1 MLQPVP
7 SPKLV
12 TLPSSRGYSRD
23 LERLQAAAA
32 RAQVTRNEAV
42 RQVLAMYA
50 AHPYALSKRR
60 LGGER
65 DVRLAC
71 LPLQRSV
78 LEAVEQGAVN
88 AGISTAEAVRQIIR
102 DYVWCAP
109 SREEP
114 LVRAPAGK
122 AGGRLPAERRRRR
135 AQPT

>member
-1 MLQPVP
+1 VLKPVP

-50 AHPYALSKRR
+50 AKPYPLSKRR

-65 DVRLAC
+65 DVRLAY

-78 LEAVEQGAVN
+78 LEAVEHGAVN

-102 DYVWCAP
+102 DYVQGHLIRNQVRG
-109 SREEP
+109 SRH
-114 LVRAPAGK
+114 G
-122 AGGRLPAERRRRR
+122 
-135 AQPT
+135 

>member
-65 DVRLAC
+65 DVRLAY

-88 AGISTAEAVRQIIR
+88 AGISTAEAMRQIIR
-102 DYVWCAP
+102 DYVQGDLLGNQVRG
-109 SREEP
+109 SRH
-114 LVRAPAGK
+114 G
-122 AGGRLPAERRRRR
+122 
-135 AQPT
+135 

>member
-1 MLQPVP
+1 MLKPVR
-7 SPKLV
+7 SPDLA

-32 RAQVTRNEAV
+32 RVQVTRNEAV

-50 AHPYALSKRR
+50 AKPYPLSRRR

-65 DVRLAC
+65 DVRLAY

-102 DYVWCAP
+102 DYVQGHLL
-109 SREEP
+109 RDQ
-114 LVRAPAGK
+114 VR
-122 AGGRLPAERRRRR
+122 GRRHG
-135 AQPT
+135 